1 MRPEHWLYTIPLRLR
16 SLFRARQADQELE
29 DELRDHI
36 ERQTEENISHGI
48 SPEEAR
54 RRALLAMGGVERS
67 KEECRDQRRV
77 RWIEDFLQDL
87 RFGLRML
94 RKSPGFTA
102 VAILTLA
109 LGIGANTALFSVV
122 NGVLINSL
130 PYPNP
135 EQLVWLAESKPN
147 FASGSISWPNFHD
160 WRKENHTF
168 AGMSLYRPYSFNL
181 TGVGE
186 SEQVE
191 GRYITSDFL
200 RILGVKPVIGRTFA
214 SGEDE
219 IGAAPIAMISERLWK
234 QKLNAAPNVLE
245 KILDL
250 DGMGY
255 TIIGVVPG
263 AFDFSGK
270 FRAVD
275 VYVPLGQWTNPLLPN
290 RGAGLGLHG
299 VGRLKPGVSVE
310 QARADMAQVS
320 SNLAAAYPD
329 TNTGIG
335 AFIQPLKQSMV
346 GTEVRRILLVLL
358 AAVGFVLFIGCV
370 NVANLMLARAAAR
383 TREFAVRTALG
394 AGHARLVRQ
403 LLTESV
409 LLAILGGALGFLMA
423 NWGTRA
429 ALRVL
434 AEGLP
439 RASEVHLDPRALIFT
454 ILISLNSGI
463 FFGFAPA
470 LKSRRRNLHDTLKE
484 GGRSESG
491 AHHRAQRVLVAG
503 EMAMALVL
511 LISAGLMVRSLSEL
525 WHVDPGF
532 NSHNV
537 LTFGVALPP
546 AMRTATADGIRA
558 ALHNVEKQLKA
569 VPGVQA
575 LSLSWGAVPLAS
587 DDEDLF
593 WIEGKPKPATEN
605 EMNWSIS
612 YVVEEEYLRVM
623 GIPLLHGRFFA
634 AQDNEKAPH
643 VVVVDDA
650 FAQKYFPDQDPIGQH
665 IILQNKGGRAEIVG
679 VVPHV
684 KQWGL
689 DSDEKES
696 LRAELYFPYMQLPD
710 EAMQLSWNGAG
721 VMLRF
726 DPRNLSIGD
735 SLRTAVKRMS
745 DEHVMART
753 QTMDEIISASLASQR
768 FSTTVLGIFAA
779 LALGLASIGIYGV
792 ISYLVGQRTRE
803 IGIRIALGAN
813 GFDVLCMVL
822 RHGMKMTL
830 IGVVTGIAAA
840 LGLTRL
846 MGSLLFGVSATD
858 PLTFFCVAALL
869 AVVAAAACYIPT
881 RRAMRV
887 DPMVALRY
895 E

>member
-1 MRPEHWLYTIPLRLR
+1 MRPRHWLYTIPLRLR
-16 SLFRARQADQELE
+16 SLFRRAEADQELD
-29 DELRDHI
+29 DELRDHL
-36 ERQTEENISHGI
+36 ERRTEEYVARGVTR
-48 SPEEAR
+48 EEAR
-54 RRALLAMGGVERS
+54 RRARLDLGGIELT
-67 KEECRDQRRV
+67 KEKCRDARRV
-77 RWIEDFLQDL
+77 NWSQDLAQDL
-87 RFGLRML
+87 RYGFRTL

-102 VAILTLA
+102 VAVLTLA

-122 NGVLINSL
+122 NGVLIKTL
-130 PYPNP
+130 PYPNA

-147 FASGSISWPNFHD
+147 FATGSISWPNFLD

-168 AGMSLYRPYSFNL
+168 AGMSLYRSTSFNL

-186 SEQVE
+186 AEQVQ
-191 GRYITSDFL
+191 GRYITSDLFS
-200 RILGVKPVIGRTFA
+200 ILGVKPVIGRTFA
-214 SGEDE
+214 PDEDE

-234 QKLNAAPNVLE
+234 QKLNAAPDALG
-245 KILDL
+245 KTLDL
-250 DGMGY
+250 DGLGY
-255 TIIGVVPG
+255 NIVGVVPA
-263 AFDFSGK
+263 AFDFSGR

-275 VYVPLGQWTNPLLPN
+275 VYVPLGQWTNPLLPK

-299 VGRLKPGVSVE
+299 VGRLKSGVTVE
-310 QARADMAQVS
+310 QARTDMAQVS

-346 GTEVRRILLVLL
+346 GKEVRRILLVLL
-358 AAVGFVLFIGCV
+358 AAVGFVLLIGCV

-409 LLAILGGALGFLMA
+409 LLAVLGGTLGFLLA
-423 NWGTRA
+423 SWGTRA
-429 ALRVL
+429 ALRAL

-439 RASEVHLDPRALIFT
+439 RASEVHLDARALIFT
-454 ILISLNSGI
+454 ILISLGSGI
-463 FFGFAPA
+463 FFGLAPA

-491 AHHRAQRVLVAG
+491 ARHRTQGVLVAG
-503 EMAMALVL
+503 EMAMAFVL
-511 LISAGLMVRSLSEL
+511 LISAGLMVRSLREL

-558 ALHNVEKQLKA
+558 ALRNVDQHLKA
-569 VPGVQA
+569 VTGVQA

-593 WIEGKPKPATEN
+593 WIEGKPKPATDN

-612 YVVEEEYLRVM
+612 YVVEEDYLKVM
-623 GIPLLHGRFFA
+623 GIPLVRGRFFTV
-634 AQDNEKAPH
+634 QDNEKAPR
-643 VVVVDDA
+643 VVVVDDV

-665 IILQNKGGRAEIVG
+665 IILENKGGRAEIVG

-710 EAMQLSWNGAG
+710 KAMQLSWSGTG

-726 DPRNLSIGD
+726 DPRNVSIGN

-745 DEHVMART
+745 DEHVMAGT
-753 QTMDEIISASLASQR
+753 QTMDEIISDSLASQH
-768 FSTTVLGIFAA
+768 FSTAVLGLFAA
-779 LALGLASIGIYGV
+779 LALGLASVGIYGV
-792 ISYLVGQRTRE
+792 ISYLAGQRTQE

-813 GFDVLCMVL
+813 RFDVLRMVL
-822 RHGMKMTL
+822 GYGMQMTL
-830 IGVVTGIAAA
+830 IGVVIGTAAA

-846 MGSLLFGVSATD
+846 MASVLFGVSASD
-858 PLTFFCVAALL
+858 PMTFFCVAALL
-869 AVVAAAACYIPT
+869 AVVAAAACYIPA